1 MTNNVQINESV
12 EFEIVTLA
20 IVTKGG
26 KKIDVKNIFQELNI
40 YDSIFMSAI
49 SGNIILSDAI
59 GIIKNLLFDGSEVL
73 LVEIGKDRDSILFK
87 KSFRIYKLSD
97 RKNANQKAEIFVL
110 NFVSDEFIHSSQ
122 IKVNQSFTDFTNSE
136 VAASILK
143 RYLNIDALNTSSSI
157 GIKKI
162 VIPNLPPLE
171 AIEWLAKRTVDIN
184 SSPNFLFF
192 ENKLGFNFMSLS
204 DIIDVPEIAKI
215 NYTIKNLKDEAVGE
229 EFLGV
234 RDVKV
239 LSQFNF
245 LDNTKSGV
253 YAGSFIGFDP
263 ITRTYATKNVS
274 FLDHYNKNKH
284 LSDLPNVPVVTN
296 EENKTNVDMYNA
308 RKTLYMFDTFRTN
321 SEYVKKNDPNSIINN
336 DNSFDYVLER
346 KSIFKNFLNK
356 RLRIVLPGNF
366 NISSGFNVFLNSP
379 DRTNFDGNN
388 KDETLYG
395 KYTIIST
402 RHIIN
407 FRKHEVVFDV
417 ASDGTSQ
424 RYLTSSSV
432 RQNEELE
439 NYG

>member
-1 MTNNVQINESV
+1 MTNVVQINDSV
-12 EFEIVTLA
+12 EFEIITLA

-26 KKIDVKNIFQELNI
+26 QRIDVKNIFQELNI

-49 SGNIILSDAI
+49 SGNIILSDAV

-97 RKNANQKAEIFVL
+97 RKNANQKAEIFIL
-110 NFVSDEFIHSSQ
+110 NFVSDEFVNSSQ

-136 VAASILK
+136 IAASILS
-143 RYLNIDALNTSSSI
+143 RYLGINGLNASESI

-162 VIPNLPPLE
+162 VIPNLSPLE
-171 AIEWLAKRTVDIN
+171 SIEWLAKRTVDRN

-215 NYTIKNLKDEAVGE
+215 NYTIKNLNDEAVGE

-239 LSQFNF
+239 LSQYNF
-245 LDNTKSGV
+245 LDNIKSGV
-253 YAGSFIGFDP
+253 YAGSFLGFDP

-284 LSDLPNVPVVTN
+284 LSNIPNVPVVSN
-296 EENKTNVDMYNA
+296 SQGKTNVDMYNS
-308 RKTLYMFDTFRTN
+308 RKTLYLFDTFRSE
-321 SEYVKKNDPNSIINN
+321 SEYVKKNDPNSIING

-356 RLRIVLPGNF
+356 RIRLVLPGNF
-366 NISSGFNVFLNSP
+366 NLSSGFNVFLKTP
-379 DRTNFDGNN
+379 DRTNFDGDN
-388 KDETLYG
+388 KDVTLYG
-395 KYTIIST
+395 KYTIISA

-407 FRKHEVVFDV
+407 FRKHETVFDV

-424 RYLTSSSV
+424 EFLTHSSV
-432 RQNEELE
+432 RQNEELI

>member
-1 MTNNVQINESV
+1 MTNSVQINESV
-12 EFEIVTLA
+12 EFEIITLA
-20 IVTKGG
+20 IITKGG
-26 KKIDVKNIFQELNI
+26 KRIDVKNIFQELNI
-40 YDSIFMSAI
+40 YDSIFMPAI
-49 SGNIILSDAI
+49 SGNIILADAI
-59 GIIKNLLFDGSEVL
+59 GVINNLLFDGSEVL

-87 KSFRIYKLSD
+87 KSFRIYKLAD
-97 RKNANQKAEIFVL
+97 RKNANQKAEVFIL
-110 NFVSDEFIHSSQ
+110 NFISDEYIHSSQ

-136 VAASILK
+136 IAASIIK
-143 RYLNIDALNTSSSI
+143 RYLNVDTLNSSLSI
-157 GIKKI
+157 GMKKI
-162 VIPNLPPLE
+162 VIPNLSPLE
-171 AIEWLAKRTVDIN
+171 SIEWLAKRTVDIN

-204 DIIDVPEIAKI
+204 DIVNVPEIAKI
-215 NYTIKNLKDEAVGE
+215 NYTIKNLNDEAVGE

-253 YAGSFIGFDP
+253 YAGSFVGFDP
-263 ITRTYATKNVS
+263 ITRTYTTKNVS
-274 FLDHYNKNKH
+274 FLDHYNKNNH
-284 LSDLPNVPVVTN
+284 LSNLPNVPVVTN
-296 EENKTNVDMYNA
+296 AENKTNIDMYNS
-308 RKTLYMFDTFRTN
+308 RKTLYTFDTFRSE
-321 SEYVKKNDPNSIINN
+321 SEYVKKNDPNSIVNG
-336 DNSFDYVLER
+336 DNSFDYILER
-346 KSIFKNFLNK
+346 KSIMKNFLNK

-379 DRTNFDGNN
+379 DRTNFDGDN
-388 KDETLYG
+388 KDVTLYG

-424 RYLTSSSV
+424 NYLSSSSV
-432 RQNEELE
+432 RQNEELK